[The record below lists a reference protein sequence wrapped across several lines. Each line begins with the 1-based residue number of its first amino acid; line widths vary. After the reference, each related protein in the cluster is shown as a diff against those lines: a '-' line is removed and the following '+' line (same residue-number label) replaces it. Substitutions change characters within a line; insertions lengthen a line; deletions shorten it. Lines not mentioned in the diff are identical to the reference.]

1 MAESHINREDPD
13 IKNQIWYPEKVG
25 YFVCSA
31 HFVPGGG

>member
-13 IKNQIWYPEKVG
+13 IKKIWYPEKVG